1 MKLAAADSL
10 ASAAERFSAL
20 LAEVDD
26 PSRPAIGTWS
36 VADTAAHVA
45 FVLEHLPRYLDG
57 SEIIP
62 GRAENFARLADAHT
76 TANAA
81 ALLSQPERE
90 LSTLATQVRA
100 GAERLIETAA
110 GLGAE
115 PRQQWFGSV
124 DVSVDFYLAVAI
136 NELLVHGL
144 DIARAARRPW
154 PVDRPTAAFIVEAF
168 LPVAPY
174 YVDRDAARGLNARY
188 ELRIRGGPTAYLTF
202 DDGAL
207 SVTTERDGRVDCRIS
222 ADPWWYLL
230 LAYRR
235 AGQWS
240 AALRGKIRASGRR
253 PWLGLK
259 LGRLAATP

>member
-1 MKLAAADSL
+1 
-10 ASAAERFSAL
+10 
-20 LAEVDD
+20 
-26 PSRPAIGTWS
+26 
-36 VADTAAHVA
+36 
-45 FVLEHLPRYLDG
+45 
-57 SEIIP
+57 
-62 GRAENFARLADAHT
+62 
-76 TANAA
+76 
-81 ALLSQPERE
+81 
-90 LSTLATQVRA
+90 VRA

-174 YVDRDAARGLNARY
+174 YVDHDAARGFNARF

-202 DDGAL
+202 DNGAL

-230 LAYRR
+230 LAYGR